1 MTLTKIFDFR
11 ILDHKIGISISP
23 HLRKEKQSIFNLYPV
38 ACVHIKWKANQAIM
52 QSRTAGWEKEMWS
65 FSFHYDFTS
74 STTLSG

>member
-38 ACVHIKWKANQAIM
+38 ACVHIK
-52 QSRTAGWEKEMWS
+52 
-65 FSFHYDFTS
+65 
-74 STTLSG
+74 